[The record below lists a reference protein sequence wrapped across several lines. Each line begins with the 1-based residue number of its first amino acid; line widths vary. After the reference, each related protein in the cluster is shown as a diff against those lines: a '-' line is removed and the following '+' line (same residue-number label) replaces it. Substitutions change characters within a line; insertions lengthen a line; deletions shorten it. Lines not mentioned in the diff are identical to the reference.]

1 MAKELIVSAT
11 SLEKKIAIIED
22 DQVTQIF
29 VERERS
35 RNILG
40 NVYKGRVT
48 RVLPGMQAAFVDIGL
63 ERNAFL
69 YVTDFFEDYEEY
81 GELFKTAG
89 TGVEDLLED
98 SEKRGERPSGRRGRR
113 GRKGGERREGEGR
126 VSPPTEVAEDGTSQS
141 PAPAEAVGSESLEV
155 SVVCAP
161 MPVDALLQ
169 GVPRILPEELEL
181 WASQPTARAAPEE
194 DYPEKPAIL
203 PDRLDHVARPARGRS
218 SGRPGRR
225 RPPRHKARVDHKP
238 DVLPFTPPR
247 NGSSR
252 RRRNSQQDSGPLIG
266 DLLKEGQEILVQVA
280 KEPIGKKGA
289 RITSHIVLPG
299 RFLVFMPT
307 VNHVGV
313 SRRIESAKE
322 RQRLRELILELRG
335 DVERGFIVRTAG
347 EGKTRAELR
356 QDMVYLTRLW
366 EQLRAK
372 GEQRSAPSLLHSE
385 LDMVQR
391 VTRDFFSDEFRAI
404 RVDDEEEYTRLV
416 EFISNFNPAMVHK
429 VRLYN
434 KRTPIFDEFNI
445 TSEIEKALKSKV
457 WLKNGGYIVIN
468 QTEALVAIDVNTGK
482 YVGRTN
488 SLEDTIAKTNL
499 DAVREV
505 VRQIRLRDLGG
516 IIIVDFIDMVDPRNQ
531 QRVWEALQTE
541 LHKDKSP
548 SKVLPFNEFGLV
560 AITRRRVR
568 QSLERTLC
576 QPCPTCEGTGMTKSV
591 RTICYALHG
600 EIRRGLSSLG
610 QGRELIIRCNP
621 DVGQA
626 LKTTEKKV
634 RDELAEMTGKEITI
648 LTDPLMH
655 IEHYDLVEA

>member
-29 VERERS
+29 IERDQS

-81 GELFKTAG
+81 GELFKTTGA
-89 TGVEDLLED
+89 GVEDLLED
-98 SEKRGERPSGRRGRR
+98 SERGGERPSGRRGRR
-113 GRKGGERREGEGR
+113 GRRGGERREREGR
-126 VSPPTEVAEDGTSQS
+126 AAVPSEEPESEKRRPE
-141 PAPAEAVGSESLEV
+141 AEAEASSGPPPAVVVFTPGTVDVLLE
-155 SVVCAP
+155 
-161 MPVDALLQ
+161 

-181 WASQPTARAAPEE
+181 WVSPPADRVASED

-203 PDRLDHVARPARGRS
+203 PDRLEHVARPSRGRS
-218 SGRPGRR
+218 ARR
-225 RPPRHKARVDHKP
+225 RPPRRKARVEEKP
-238 DVLPFTPPR
+238 GLLPFTPPR
-247 NGSSR
+247 NQSSR
-252 RRRNSQQDSGPLIG
+252 RRRSSQQDSGPLIG

-322 RQRLRELILELRG
+322 RQRLRELVLELRG
-335 DVERGFIVRTAG
+335 EVERGFIVRTAG

-372 GEQRSAPSLLHSE
+372 GDQKSAPSLLHSE

-416 EFISNFNPAMVHK
+416 EFVSNFNPTMVHK

-434 KRTPIFDEFNI
+434 KRTPIFDEFNV

-488 SLEDTIAKTNL
+488 SLEDTIAKTNM

-531 QRVWEALQTE
+531 QRVWEALQSE

-591 RTICYALHG
+591 RTVCYSLHG

-626 LKTTEKKV
+626 LKTTEKQVK
-634 RDELAEMTGKEITI
+634 DELADMTGKEITI

-655 IEHYDLVEA
+655 IEHYDLVES